1 MVFLKGLVLLINNV
15 LGYYLT
21 LIIARVIVSWM
32 IGLGILNPNNTVV
45 NLIDKMSGALVDPVL
60 DTIKRYLPFLVIG
73 AIDVSPLVLYIL
85 VEVVQLGLISLV
97 V

>member
-1 MVFLKGLVLLINNV
+1 MVFLKGLVLLLNNA

-21 LIIARVIVSWM
+21 LIIARVIVSWL
-32 IGLGILNPNNTVV
+32 INLGVLNPNNTVV
-45 NLIDKMSGALVDPVL
+45 NLVDKMSGALVDPVL
-60 DTIKRYLPFLVIG
+60 DTLKRHLPFLVIG
-73 AIDVSPLVLYIL
+73 AIDISPIVLYIA